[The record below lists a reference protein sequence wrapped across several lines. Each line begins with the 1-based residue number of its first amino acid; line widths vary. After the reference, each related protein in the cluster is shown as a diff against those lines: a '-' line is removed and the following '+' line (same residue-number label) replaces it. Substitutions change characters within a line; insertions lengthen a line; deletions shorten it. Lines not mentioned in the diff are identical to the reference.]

1 MLFIIF
7 RFLSFLAIKL
17 IFPIEVYGLEN
28 IPKTGGFILASNHA
42 SYLDPVVLGAMC
54 PRYMHFMARHDL
66 FGNPLS
72 SWFLSQLNAF
82 PVRRNSAD
90 ISALKKAIRLV
101 KKGEGLLL
109 FPEGSRQVE
118 GISFNP
124 QSGIGFLAVK
134 INAPVIPALIR
145 GTELAMPKGS
155 KGIRRVKISVYFG
168 KQIPIERSM
177 PYHDIALQIMENI
190 RHLS

>member
-17 IFPIEVYGLEN
+17 IFPIEVYGREH
-28 IPKTGGFILASNHA
+28 IPKTGGFILAGNHA
-42 SYLDPVVLGAMC
+42 SYLDPVVLGSMC
-54 PRYMHFMARHDL
+54 PRYMYFMARHDL
-66 FGNPLS
+66 FANPLS
-72 SWFLSQLNAF
+72 SWFLSKLHAF
-82 PVRRNSAD
+82 PVKRNSAD

-118 GISFNP
+118 GISSNP
-124 QSGIGFLAVK
+124 QSGIGFLAAK

-177 PYHDIALQIMENI
+177 PYHDIARQIMENI